1 MKFSRS
7 EKQGYRKKEAVL
19 PSDCF
24 TSIKGKKKGVKG
36 VPRKGIRPEKT
47 T

>member
-36 VPRKGIRPEKT
+36 TPRERKSEGKT
-47 T
+47 S